1 MAWPRRVRVVFI
13 VVSLQTKC
21 RRRISCTLIRIRSS
35 RSSPR
40 RPLLVIGDQ
49 KVRAGWRRRSL
60 SGHHCTTTT
69 VLPPVGAR
77 LSSHDH
83 SLGLQASC
91 PGPLLLETDG
101 TVRPTEEHTLY
112 STADRDTRLAT
123 CRAEGCGTSRLL
135 FRKGTPSCGHRLS
148 PAVAVFMV
156 ATRMRSHANSDR
168 RVPTPFT
175 PEPGSTQHRPRQRA
189 AEMHLS
195 MHLPLERA
203 GPGRPNLT
211 HPSSL
216 LFLKLIVFKP

>member
-1 MAWPRRVRVVFI
+1 MATTALPPPY
-13 VVSLQTKC
+13 C
-21 RRRISCTLIRIRSS
+21 RRWELDSHRIASHGMITPLDSK
-35 RSSPR
+35 PR
-40 RPLLVIGDQ
+40 
-49 KVRAGWRRRSL
+49 
-60 SGHHCTTTT
+60 
-69 VLPPVGAR
+69 VLDP
-77 LSSHDH
+77 
-83 SLGLQASC
+83 
-91 PGPLLLETDG
+91 LLETDG

-135 FRKGTPSCGHRLS
+135 FHKGTPSCGHRLS
-148 PAVAVFMV
+148 PAVAVSCAFMV

-211 HPSSL
+211 HPSPL

>member
-1 MAWPRRVRVVFI
+1 MITPLDSKPRVRDP
-13 VVSLQTKC
+13 C
-21 RRRISCTLIRIRSS
+21 W
-35 RSSPR
+35 
-40 RPLLVIGDQ
+40 
-49 KVRAGWRRRSL
+49 KV
-60 SGHHCTTTT
+60 
-69 VLPPVGAR
+69 
-77 LSSHDH
+77 
-83 SLGLQASC
+83 
-91 PGPLLLETDG
+91 ETDG

-148 PAVAVFMV
+148 PAVAVSCAFMV

-203 GPGRPNLT
+203 RTAESHTP
-211 HPSSL
+211 L
-216 LFLKLIVFKP
+216 LPFILKTDCI